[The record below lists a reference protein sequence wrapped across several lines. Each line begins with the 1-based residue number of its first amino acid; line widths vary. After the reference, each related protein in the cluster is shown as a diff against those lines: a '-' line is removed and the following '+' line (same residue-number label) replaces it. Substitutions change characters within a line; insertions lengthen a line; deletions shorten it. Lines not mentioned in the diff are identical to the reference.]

1 MIEAP
6 TVSVVIPA
14 YNAAWCVR
22 RAIDSVLTQ
31 SWRDLEL
38 IVVNDGSTDKT
49 ADILRAYGD
58 RVIRIDQ
65 DNAGMS
71 AARNTGI
78 GAARGRYIAFLDADD
93 LWLPDKLAR
102 QVALLEQQADLAFC
116 STCARFEDPDG
127 HPAGEWGCP
136 ASGRV
141 SLPQVLENHA
151 AIAGGASSVL
161 ARSEIV
167 KRLGGFD
174 EALRGAEDTDLWVRL
189 AAEGEFACI
198 AEPLV
203 VVLRRPD
210 SVSRNYEQ
218 MRAGA
223 LAMTR
228 KNRHLLPIRMQ
239 GAFWRSLYAGVLC
252 DYAKWAY
259 REQRTARAL
268 SDLAQALWLS
278 PARRGRLALTLA
290 IAMLRGQRL

>member
-1 MIEAP
+1 MTNAP
-6 TVSVVIPA
+6 MVSVVIPA
-14 YNAAWCVR
+14 YNAEWCIG
-22 RAIDSVLTQ
+22 RAIDSALVQ
-31 SWRDLEL
+31 VWQDFEV
-38 IVVNDGSTDKT
+38 IVVNDGCTDGT
-49 ADILRAYGD
+49 PAVLRRYGE
-58 RVIRIDQ
+58 RIVCIDQ
-65 DNAGMS
+65 SNAGMS
-71 AARNTGI
+71 AARNAGI
-78 GAARGRYIAFLDADD
+78 AAARGRYIAFLDADD
-93 LWLPDKLAR
+93 RWLPDKLAR

-127 HPAGEWGCP
+127 RPAGEWGCP
-136 ASGRV
+136 TGGRASMPHI
-141 SLPQVLENHA
+141 LANHA
-151 AIAGGASSVL
+151 AVAGGASSVL

-189 AAEGEFACI
+189 AAEGGFACI
-198 AEPLV
+198 ADPLV

-228 KNRHLLPIRMQ
+228 KNRQLLPIGMQ
-239 GAFWRSLYAGVLC
+239 GTFWRSLYAGLLC

-259 REQRTARAL
+259 RDQRTVRAL
-268 SDLAQALWLS
+268 GDLAQALWLA
-278 PARRGRLALTLA
+278 PGRRGRLALGLA